1 MLRERHNHKLG
12 RTSVGRLASPPQDI
26 WYYRGSAWRTVT
38 KTAPKLSI
46 LAHSASSAAG
56 GIAGASSLAQWLA
69 IALFGLSTVAAFGL
83 VPGTTLEIVPTTAV
97 RIDLPLPPMA
107 IIEAN
112 AAGYWH
118 HDRIRRGDTI
128 GTVLSRLGVDDA
140 VALTFLRTN
149 PSARALYQ
157 LRPGKA
163 LNVETDAD
171 GRLLTLHVVTPEG
184 ERLAVSRDGEQLI
197 ASTGPAP
204 TEIRWKMAAGEIRS
218 SLFGAA
224 DAAGLPDL
232 VTLQLA
238 DVFGGD
244 IDFYQDLRRG
254 DRFTV
259 VYEMRYVDGEAI
271 SAGRIVAAEF
281 ENRGR
286 TLRAFLWRSDDG
298 TENYYGQDGAP
309 LRKAFLRSPME
320 LSRVTSGFT
329 NARFNPV
336 LQTWRAHKGVDYAAP
351 TGTPVRA
358 TGDAKVAFA
367 GTQNGYGNVIELQH
381 RGAFSTLYAHLSRI
395 APQVKQ
401 NGRVMQGDVI
411 GYVGQTG
418 WATGPHLH
426 YEFRVSGE
434 QRNPLTV
441 ALPNG
446 DPLPSTQRNAFAERI
461 VPAAAQLT
469 LARDI
474 AGTLVAGGE

>member
-1 MLRERHNHKLG
+1 MAARPANDR
-12 RTSVGRLASPPQDI
+12 RPSVPDPQ
-26 WYYRGSAWRTVT
+26 
-38 KTAPKLSI
+38 I
-46 LAHSASSAAG
+46 LAQSDESPAG
-56 GIAGASSLAQWLA
+56 LAGDTPRLGYWVATAL
-69 IALFGLSTVAAFGL
+69 LFGLSAVAAFGL
-83 VPGTTLEIVPTTAV
+83 VPGTTLETVPTQAV
-97 RIDLPLPPMA
+97 RLDLPLPAMA
-107 IIEAN
+107 IVEGN

-128 GTVLSRLGVDDA
+128 GSVLSRLGVDDA
-140 VALTFLRTN
+140 AALDFLRTN
-149 PSARALYQ
+149 PAARALYR

-171 GRLLTLHVVTPEG
+171 GRLLTLHVVTADG
-184 ERLAVSRDGEQLI
+184 DRLAVARDGDELI
-197 ASTGPAP
+197 ASTAPAP
-204 TEIRWKMAAGEIRS
+204 TEIRWKMATAEIDS
-218 SLFGAA
+218 SLFAAA

-238 DVFGGD
+238 DVFGGE
-244 IDFYQDLRRG
+244 IDFYLDLRRG

-271 SAGRIVAAEF
+271 SAGRIVAAQF

-286 TLRAFLWRSDDG
+286 ALRAFLWRSDDG
-298 TENYYGQDGAP
+298 TENYYADDGSP
-309 LRKAFLRSPME
+309 LRKAFLRSPVE

-329 NARFNPV
+329 MARFHPI

-351 TGTPVRA
+351 MGTPVRA
-358 TGDAKVAFA
+358 TADARVSFA

-381 RGAFSTLYAHLSRI
+381 RGAFSTLYAHLSRL

-401 NGRVMQGDVI
+401 GARVMQGDVI

-446 DPLPSTQRNAFAERI
+446 DPLPATQRTAFAQTI
-461 VPAAAQLT
+461 VPATAQLT
-469 LARDI
+469 LAREI

>member
-1 MLRERHNHKLG
+1 M
-12 RTSVGRLASPPQDI
+12 PQ
-26 WYYRGSAWRTVT
+26 RQ
-38 KTAPKLSI
+38 I
-46 LAHSASSAAG
+46 LAQSETLAG
-56 GIAGASSLAQWLA
+56 SRVRSPTLGFWIA
-69 IALFGLSTVAAFGL
+69 IALIFGLSGVAAFGL
-83 VPGTTLEIVPTTAV
+83 VPGTPLETVPTQAV
-97 RIDLPLPPMA
+97 RLDLPLPTMA
-107 IIEAN
+107 VLEGN

-128 GTVLSRLGVDDA
+128 GSVLARLGVDDSA
-140 VALTFLRTN
+140 ALEFLRTN
-149 PSARALYQ
+149 ADARALYR

-171 GRLLTLHVVTPEG
+171 GRLLTLHAVTADG
-184 ERLAVSRDGEQLI
+184 DRLAVGRDGDRLV
-197 ASTGPAP
+197 ATTGPAP
-204 TEIRWKMAAGEIRS
+204 TEVRWKIATAEIAS
-218 SLFGAA
+218 SLFAAA
-224 DAAGLPDL
+224 DAVGLPDL

-259 VYEMRYVDGEAI
+259 VYEMRYVDGEAV
-271 SAGRIVAAEF
+271 SAGRIVAAQF

-286 TLRAFLWRSDDG
+286 ALRAFLWRSDDG
-298 TENYYGQDGAP
+298 TENYYADDGSP
-309 LRKAFLRSPME
+309 LKKAFLRSPVE
-320 LSRVTSGFT
+320 LSRITSGFT
-329 NARFNPV
+329 IARFNPI
-336 LQTWRAHKGVDYAAP
+336 LQMWRAHKGVDYAAP
-351 TGTPVRA
+351 EGTPVRA
-358 TGDAKVAFA
+358 TADAKVTFA

-381 RGAFSTLYAHLSRI
+381 GGAFSTLYAHLSRL
-395 APQVKQ
+395 APDIRQ
-401 NGRVMQGDVI
+401 GARVAQGDVI

-426 YEFRVSGE
+426 YEFRVNGE

-446 DPLPSTQRNAFAERI
+446 DPLPATQRVTFAETI
-461 VPAAAQLT
+461 VAAAAQLT

>member
-1 MLRERHNHKLG
+1 M
-12 RTSVGRLASPPQDI
+12 
-26 WYYRGSAWRTVT
+26 SA
-38 KTAPKLSI
+38 PEHEI
-46 LAHSASSAAG
+46 LAQSEASAAG
-56 GIAGASSLAQWLA
+56 RATGFSTLGYWVA
-69 IALFGLSTVAAFGL
+69 IALLFGLSGVAAFGL
-83 VPGTTLEIVPTTAV
+83 VPGTTLDTVPTQA
-97 RIDLPLPPMA
+97 IQLDLPLPTMA
-107 IIEAN
+107 IVEAN
-112 AAGYWH
+112 ADGYWH

-128 GTVLSRLGVDDA
+128 GSALARLGIEDA
-140 VALTFLRTN
+140 AALEFLRTN
-149 PSARALYQ
+149 PAAKALYR

-171 GRLLTLHVVTPEG
+171 GRLLSLHVVTAEG
-184 ERLAVSRDGEQLI
+184 NRLAVSRDGERLV

-204 TEIRWKMAAGEIRS
+204 TETRWKMATAEITS
-218 SLFGAA
+218 SLFAAA

-244 IDFYQDLRRG
+244 IDFLQDLRRG
-254 DRFTV
+254 DRFTI

-286 TLRAFLWRSDDG
+286 TLHAFLWRSDDG
-298 TENYYGQDGAP
+298 TENYYAEDGAA
-309 LRKAFLRSPME
+309 LKKAFLRSPME

-329 NARFNPV
+329 VARFNPI
-336 LQTWRAHKGVDYAAP
+336 LLTWRAHKGVDYAAP

-358 TGDAKVAFA
+358 TADARVVFV

-381 RGAFSTLYAHLSRI
+381 RGAFSTLYAHLSRF
-395 APQVKQ
+395 APQVKK
-401 NGRVMQGDVI
+401 GARVMQGDVI
-411 GYVGQTG
+411 GYVGMTG

-426 YEFRVSGE
+426 YEFRVNGE

-446 DPLPSTQRNAFAERI
+446 DPLPSTQKAAFAETI
-461 VPAAAQLT
+461 IPAAAQLT
-469 LARDI
+469 LAREI
-474 AGTLVAGGE
+474 AGTLVAGRE